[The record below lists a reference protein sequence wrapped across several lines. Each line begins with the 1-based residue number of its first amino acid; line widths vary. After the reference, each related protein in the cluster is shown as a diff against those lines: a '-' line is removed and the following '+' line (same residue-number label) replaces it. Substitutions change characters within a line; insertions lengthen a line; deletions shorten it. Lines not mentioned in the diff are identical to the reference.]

1 MEVVDFSLK
10 EARPAVAETGQR
22 AVGAL
27 HRRLPGLRLWWLVQQ
42 ESGGYAALA
51 HRGGDAASPALAAC
65 DDSRILREA
74 LSRGEVRQA
83 RAGDDD
89 FLAEAARLQGL
100 GRVLVVPW
108 GKPGG
113 TQGLLVA
120 AGPQSAGPDLD
131 AMAPYWEVLRHCAGA
146 VAAGVD
152 ERTRLSNASE
162 SLKGGLSAALED
174 LNQTHSRLI
183 QKSREMRALQDVAT
197 TLSSST
203 AQTQS
208 ALSAI
213 VAIVAK
219 AVDADMAAF
228 LLADESTGELVT
240 QSGAYGIETEDL
252 LYRVSLNDATSSSV
266 RVFRSGEA
274 FLSGDAQS
282 DPLVNPMYPRLLK
295 IHSLIVAPLGLE
307 GRSIGVIRVGSRRK
321 DLFRREHLDL
331 VRAIA
336 DEAAVLIQTAMLNR
350 RLSDT
355 ADQLTSLNHMK
366 DDFVSTVSHEFKTP
380 LTTIMGFL
388 TVMLEGETGKLSEQQ
403 AKFLN
408 IAKAAAKRLAGL
420 VADLLDISRLEGGVK
435 MDLQP
440 QTLEPLLRAS
450 VDNHLP
456 AAEEGGKTVTCELGK
471 LPPIVCDERWLT
483 LCVDNLLSNAIKFTR
498 PSGKV
503 RLTALDKGEF
513 VMVTVADDGIGIPVE
528 DRERIFEK
536 FYRARNRTEV
546 AAPGTGLGLAIAREI
561 ITKHGG
567 KIWFECDPGQ
577 TRFIF
582 IVPAAGRADR
592 IMSPGK

>member
-1 MEVVDFSLK
+1 M
-10 EARPAVAETGQR
+10 
-22 AVGAL
+22 
-27 HRRLPGLRLWWLVQQ
+27 
-42 ESGGYAALA
+42 
-51 HRGGDAASPALAAC
+51 
-65 DDSRILREA
+65 
-74 LSRGEVRQA
+74 
-83 RAGDDD
+83 
-89 FLAEAARLQGL
+89 
-100 GRVLVVPW
+100 VPW